1 MARSAS
7 SRLFDNIGRRIRH
20 INADLKKNPN
30 DFRRAGLERNK
41 EELEKFRDELRKEAN
56 KNPDKRLTNEQIYEA
71 SDRMKTDDNLST
83 DKKKIDKITR
93 KMVSEEPEEL
103 FEEFDEDEID
113 GLFADYA
120 EISGKYIGQS
130 GDSEYR
136 QKALNIVEKAA
147 LYQSSADLTENQI
160 ELLNNIIRT
169 LDDALGSKG
178 SNGVLY
184 AVGSTRN
191 KKKGR

>member
-1 MARSAS
+1 MQISENFKLS
-7 SRLFDNIGRRIRH
+7 EF
-20 INADLKKNPN
+20 
-30 DFRRAGLERNK
+30 
-41 EELEKFRDELRKEAN
+41 
-56 KNPDKRLTNEQIYEA
+56 TN
-71 SDRMKTDDNLST
+71 SKTA

-103 FEEFDEDEID
+103 FEEFEEDEID

-147 LYQSSADLTENQI
+147 LYQSSEDLTENQI

-184 AVGSTRN
+184 AVGSTKN
-191 KKKGR
+191 KKKER